1 MSAIAQKIL
10 VVGGNGFV
18 GSAVC
23 KAALAR
29 GMGVTSVSSSGL
41 PYRTPKGHT
50 PDWVEKVHRLF
61 PFLVFNA

>member
-1 MSAIAQKIL
+1 MAAIAQKIL

-29 GMGVTSVSSSGL
+29 GMGVTSVSSSGK

-50 PDWVEKVHRLF
+50 PDWAEKNGEKLT
-61 PFLVFNA
+61 P